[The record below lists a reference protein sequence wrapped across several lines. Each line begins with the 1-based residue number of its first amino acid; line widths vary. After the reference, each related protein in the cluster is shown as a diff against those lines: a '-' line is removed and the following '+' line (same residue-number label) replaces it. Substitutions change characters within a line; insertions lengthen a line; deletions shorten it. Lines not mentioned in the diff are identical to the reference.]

1 MIPYILIMITATQIH
16 SIEFSSAAACY
27 EIKEKLER
35 TLPNR
40 ASMVCVKK

>member
-16 SIEFSSAAACY
+16 SIEFNSASACF
-27 EIKEKLER
+27 ENKEKLER
-35 TLPNR
+35 ILSTR